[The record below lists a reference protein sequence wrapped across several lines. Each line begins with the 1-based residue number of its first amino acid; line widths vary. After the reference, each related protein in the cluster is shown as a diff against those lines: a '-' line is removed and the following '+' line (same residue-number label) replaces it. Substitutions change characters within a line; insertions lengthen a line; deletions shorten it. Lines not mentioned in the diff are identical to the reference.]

1 MAWYLYIRESDG
13 TLLSV
18 GDRDADAPPPGVI
31 RVSVASDPRDPA
43 LMYAPATRTLVARPA
58 KVVADRLQDVLS
70 DPRFAEFATVWNSL
84 SAANKTRLRNALIL
98 LLGRQR
104 YRSAGESV
112 EVP

>member
-13 TLLSV
+13 ALLSV

-31 RVSVASDPRDPA
+31 RVSVAGDPRDPS
-43 LMYAPATRTLVARPA
+43 LLYDPATRTLVARPA
-58 KVVADRLQDVLS
+58 KVLIDRLQDVLA
-70 DPRFAEFATVWNSL
+70 DPRFAEFATAYTSL

-98 LLGRQR
+98 LLGRRR

-112 EVP
+112 ELP